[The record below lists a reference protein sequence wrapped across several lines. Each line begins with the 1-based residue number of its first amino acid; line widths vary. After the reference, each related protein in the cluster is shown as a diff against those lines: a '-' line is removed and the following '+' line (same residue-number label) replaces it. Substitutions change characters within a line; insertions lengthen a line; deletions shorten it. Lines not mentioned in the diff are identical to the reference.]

1 MVEQHQ
7 LTSVVEGISCFAWN
21 GDHSMIAISPNSNEI
36 HIYGTKGSDDWQ
48 RLFVLSEV
56 LNPYTRKQLS
66 SSVETILS
74 LPHDLYVL
82 YVTHSHCSSPYLID
96 PSMICW

>member
-36 HIYGTKGSDDWQ
+36 HIYGTKGLDDWQ

-56 LNPYTRKQLS
+56 TNSDTLLS
-66 SSVETILS
+66 KPFSHRIMT
-74 LPHDLYVL
+74 LY
-82 YVTHSHCSSPYLID
+82 YVFTHFFCS
-96 PSMICW
+96 